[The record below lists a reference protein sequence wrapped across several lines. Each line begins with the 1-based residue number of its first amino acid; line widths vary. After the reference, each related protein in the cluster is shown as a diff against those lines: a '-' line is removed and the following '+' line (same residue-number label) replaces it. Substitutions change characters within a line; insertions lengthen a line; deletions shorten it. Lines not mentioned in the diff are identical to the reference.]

1 MISTW
6 VLQPAIDA
14 DQVSSNLELLQ
25 EDMAAA

>member
-14 DQVSSNLELLQ
+14 DQAASNLDLLQ